1 MGQERVI
8 FKHVTYSLKIPGGRN
23 GHPLGSCATVAD
35 TRHQL
40 SAWGERDKV
49 IQNTPEK
56 FVLKAMSWQVKQGWL
71 LGRNLTMKY
80 AYI

>member
-49 IQNTPEK
+49 
-56 FVLKAMSWQVKQGWL
+56 MSWQVKQGWL
-71 LGRNLTMKY
+71 LGWNLTMKY